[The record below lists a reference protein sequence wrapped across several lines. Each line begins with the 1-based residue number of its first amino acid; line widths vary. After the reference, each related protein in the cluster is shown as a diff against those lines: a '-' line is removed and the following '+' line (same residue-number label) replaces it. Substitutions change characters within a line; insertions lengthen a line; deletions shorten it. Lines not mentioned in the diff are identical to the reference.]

1 MRFFWTDSNG
11 VKQDPPGTWWVS
23 FNRGGQ
29 GGIRTP
35 ERISPL
41 HAFQAC
47 AFNRSATCPRSFCV
61 AGRHY
66 QSAGPRVKKRGDAA
80 LMLTSSCQ
88 KTLIAWA
95 FRARSRGGRAPGRRS
110 GQRPRTTIPRVRLRA
125 RAGTR
130 FADFRNRAQRNSPA
144 KPGSPQRDHYP
155 SRYFVRET
163 KTAHLAAPRWGA
175 NRSPHQRM
183 NDSLRGKEKSLNTPG
198 L

>member
-130 FADFRNRAQRNSPA
+130 FGFAQRNSPA
-144 KPGSPQRDHYP
+144 KPGSQQRDRSSTP
-155 SRYFVRET
+155 SSGKET
-163 KTAHLAAPRWGA
+163 HCLPCTPALGRKPQPT
-175 NRSPHQRM
+175 QRM
-183 NDSLRGKEKSLNTPG
+183 KASLRGTEKSLNTPG
-198 L
+198 F